1 MEMILKSLAIPGG
14 ILFFYL
20 IFYLM
25 YVKGL
30 IRKLDDQG
38 WKKVDYWWIGI
49 GTFALFI
56 QFFQVNISLDT
67 ASVAMEESIARAINQ
82 NLNIAAA
89 DLSGPAIC
97 LPAKSTVRKERS
109 LEQIKELDDACTYFT
124 TIRPALRF
132 SVSADN
138 RVVDYLSKQSVPK
151 FTSEEIQRKA
161 QQLSIRYQAYVEQD
175 RKVKEIDGALK
186 QNKAIAEVTKY
197 LAFMSLIVAVAL
209 RLIKVTGEIRV
220 KDESS
225 EAAKITARKLDDS
238 ISYLKEAVHS
248 LQRASDKKELATDPK
263 GAQLDVVKKKVDAL
277 EASFA
282 NRRTVLVLVIITTT
296 IAAVLLARVL

>member
-14 ILFFYL
+14 ILLFY
-20 IFYLM
+20 IVFYLM

-30 IRKLDDQG
+30 ARKLDDKG
-38 WKKVDYWWIGI
+38 WKQVDYWWIGI

-67 ASVAMEESIARAINQ
+67 ASLAMEESIARTINQ

-97 LPAKSTVRKERS
+97 LPATSAVRKERS
-109 LEQIKELDDACTYFT
+109 LEQIKALDDACTFFT

-132 SVSADN
+132 SVSADSQ
-138 RVVDYLSKQSVPK
+138 VVDYLSKQSVPK
-151 FTSEEIQRKA
+151 FTSEEVQRKVE
-161 QQLSIRYQAYVEQD
+161 QLSIRYQAYVEQD

-186 QNKAIAEVTKY
+186 ENKTIAEITQY
-197 LAFMSLIVAVAL
+197 LAFMLLIVAVAL

-225 EAAKITARKLDDS
+225 KAAKITASKLDDS
-238 ISYLKEAVHS
+238 IRDIREAIHN
-248 LQRASDKKELATDPK
+248 LQRASDKKDHATDLK
-263 GAQLDVVKKKVDAL
+263 SARLEADKKKVNAV

-282 NRRTVLVLVIITTT
+282 NHRTVLVLVIVTTA
-296 IAAVLLARVL
+296 IAAGVLTRVL

>member
-20 IFYLM
+20 IFHLM

-67 ASVAMEESIARAINQ
+67 ASLSMEESIARAINQ

-89 DLSGPAIC
+89 DLSGPSIC
-97 LPAKSTVRKERS
+97 LPATSAVHKERS
-109 LEQIKELDDACTYFT
+109 PEQIKELDDACTYFT
-124 TIRPALRF
+124 AIRPALRF
-132 SVSADN
+132 SVIADS

-151 FTSEEIQRKA
+151 FTSEVIQRKA
-161 QQLSIRYQAYVEQD
+161 EQLSIRYQAYVEQD
-175 RKVKEIDGALK
+175 CKVKKIYGALNE
-186 QNKAIAEVTKY
+186 NKAIAEIAKY
-197 LAFMSLIVAVAL
+197 IAFISLIVAVAL

-220 KDESS
+220 KNESS
-225 EAAKITARKLDDS
+225 EAAKITARELDDS
-238 ISYLKEAVHS
+238 IRDLREAIHS
-248 LQRASDKKELATDPK
+248 LQRASDKKDHAADPK
-263 GAQLDVVKKKVDAL
+263 SAQLDVVKKKVSAL

-282 NRRTVLVLVIITTT
+282 NGRTVLILVIITTT
-296 IAAVLLARVL
+296 IAAGVLARVL